1 MITVFIIILT
11 VGISFY
17 AFGNPKVMN
26 DYLFLVH
33 RINNQ
38 KEYFR
43 FVSSGFIHAD
53 FNHLLFNMI
62 TLFSFGSYVEAY
74 FDAIF
79 PSNSKVIFVLFY
91 MSAMIVSQIPSYFK
105 NKNNYQYA
113 SLGASGAISAVLYAS
128 ILFDPWSKIYFFM
141 IIPIP
146 AVIFGALYLALSY
159 YMHKNK
165 IFNWEHLVHI
175 TGAIY
180 GFIFPALF
188 YPDLLLNFINQ
199 IIPN

>member
-1 MITVFIIILT
+1 MITIFIIILT

-43 FVSSGFIHAD
+43 FISSGFIHAD

-79 PSNSKVIFVLFY
+79 PSNSKVIL
-91 MSAMIVSQIPSYFK
+91 SCSICRQW
-105 NKNNYQYA
+105 
-113 SLGASGAISAVLYAS
+113 LYHKS
-128 ILFDPWSKIYFFM
+128 PVFLRIKI
-141 IIPIP
+141 IIN
-146 AVIFGALYLALSY
+146 
-159 YMHKNK
+159 MH
-165 IFNWEHLVHI
+165 H
-175 TGAIY
+175 
-180 GFIFPALF
+180 
-188 YPDLLLNFINQ
+188 
-199 IIPN
+199 